1 MPMAPGELQEP
12 RPAPANFQA
21 FLASLFLSKIADQIL
36 LFLVPLVVFQTTQDV
51 GWSGLAFALE
61 TFPRFLSFP
70 VCGALCDRVS
80 PVRLMRWSQL
90 WRGAVCVAGAL
101 LGHAFGGVGWLIAA
115 SAICG
120 VLTTQGLMAQEVILP
135 RAFHQHRFE
144 KVLAYSQTADQS
156 GAVLGPVLAA
166 LLLAWGPWQAVV
178 GGTAAIFLLAD
189 AAASYWRRGLR
200 ADDLGPHAGHRGKHL
215 VGDLVAAAA
224 HLIRLPGLR
233 RLVIQAAGVNLVVGV
248 TLASSA
254 ALVTGLHAQSTAWY
268 GALQTAGATAT
279 VLILMGIAHTRIPA
293 HRLGLAGFML
303 IALGGLLTAVST
315 AAWGYALGFLLVIG
329 FDKMFSIYM
338 RSSRQRIIPA
348 SDYGKTTGVM
358 ALLNNLAQ
366 PLAGLAVGAFAA
378 PWGVGRVI
386 LALTAAMLALG
397 ALSMLAGRAAAERV
411 RAG

>member
-1 MPMAPGELQEP
+1 MAPGEPQEL
-12 RPAPANFQA
+12 RPAPANFAA

-61 TFPRFLSFP
+61 AFPRFLSFP

-101 LGHAFGGVGWLIAA
+101 LGHAFGGVGWLIAI

-135 RAFHQHRFE
+135 RAFTQQRFE

-156 GAVLGPVLAA
+156 GAVLGPALAA

-189 AAASYWRRGLR
+189 AAARYWRRGLPT
-200 ADDLGPHAGHRGKHL
+200 DDLGAHAGHRGKHL
-215 VGDLVAAAA
+215 VSDLVAAAA

-268 GALQTAGATAT
+268 GALQTAGAVAT

-293 HRLGLAGFML
+293 QRLGLAGFML
-303 IALGGLLTAVST
+303 IALGGLLTALSA

-378 PWGVGRVI
+378 PWGVARVI

-397 ALSMLAGRAAAERV
+397 ALSMLAGRAAAQPA